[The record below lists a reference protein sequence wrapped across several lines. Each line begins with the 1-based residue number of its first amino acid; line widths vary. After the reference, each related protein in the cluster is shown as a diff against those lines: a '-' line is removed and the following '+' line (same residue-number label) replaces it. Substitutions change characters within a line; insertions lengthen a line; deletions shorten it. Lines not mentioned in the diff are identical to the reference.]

1 MNLTDI
7 ADKINF
13 LLAGDDRKIVFWYD
27 EEAEYIEEIDSI
39 SLAEGARLWKVTENN
54 WFETKLQVE
63 VRDRNTSYL
72 LYAPFKRPDDR
83 ENHLADLYYY
93 AEHFH

>member
-54 WFETKLQVE
+54 WFETKL
-63 VRDRNTSYL
+63 DM
-72 LYAPFKRPDDR
+72 
-83 ENHLADLYYY
+83 
-93 AEHFH
+93 